1 MRYEQII
8 IKQKVI
14 RLVSCLEVVVLF
26 LHGLSGEEDDIK
38 MDEREEGGGKNQL
51 WMEKM
56 KRYLK

>member
-26 LHGLSGEEDDIK
+26 LHGLSGEENIK